1 MNRDKEV
8 SKVVSEIISLVKSQY
23 SYLVELLGV
32 LTVMLA
38 QITLVKKRLLL
49 FSSSDTKTQNG
60 KKGSRRSSPHFCV
73 RTLTS

>member
-32 LTVMLA
+32 LTVMRA
-38 QITLVKKRLLL
+38 HITLVKKRLLL
-49 FSSSDTKTQNG
+49 LSSSDTKKQNG
-60 KKGSRRSSPHFCV
+60 KKGSRRSSLHCV

>member
-8 SKVVSEIISLVKSQY
+8 SKVVSEKISLVKSQY

-38 QITLVKKRLLL
+38 QITLVKKRLLAL
-49 FSSSDTKTQNG
+49 TPKCKMG
-60 KKGSRRSSPHFCV
+60 RREADAHH
-73 RTLTS
+73 LTSV